1 MHFNSLTNTMHNYIN
16 FIILKNAHTKIQ
28 KLISFIF
35 ISLIVKKSL
44 VLISEVWLLTIL
56 KSWEW
61 KKKFCHRTEHKT
73 KTVVIAQSDLHSVS
87 HYLPMYLT
95 YLES

>member
-1 MHFNSLTNTMHNYIN
+1 MHFNSLTYTMHYYIN

-44 VLISEVWLLTIL
+44 VLISEVWLLTLL
-56 KSWEW
+56 KFWEW
-61 KKKFCHRTEHKT
+61 QKKILSQDGT
-73 KTVVIAQSDLHSVS
+73 
-87 HYLPMYLT
+87 
-95 YLES
+95 

>member
-1 MHFNSLTNTMHNYIN
+1 MHFNSLTYTMHNYIN
-16 FIILKNAHTKIQ
+16 FIILKNADTKIQ

-44 VLISEVWLLTIL
+44 VLISEVWLLTLL

-73 KTVVIAQSDLHSVS
+73 KIVVIAQSDLHSVS
-87 HYLPMYLT
+87 HYPPMYLT